1 MAVIRTDHR
10 RQAIDRS
17 RNAGRLAMDATGNH
31 LQREVV
37 KAFGSDYYK
46 GGAFRST
53 LQVKQSIRRVGP
65 TATAGGWEVVVGTH
79 LIEALYWE
87 LGHFNTFTRKQERRR
102 IWEPTARQQA
112 DAMRATYGRVFA
124 RMMGGSR

>member
-1 MAVIRTDHR
+1 MSVTRTDN
-10 RQAIDRS
+10 S
-17 RNAGRLAMDATGNH
+17 RKALDQSREATRLAMDAVGNT

-65 TATAGGWEVVVGTH
+65 TATPTGWEITVGTH

-87 LGHFNTFTRKQERRR
+87 LGHFNTFTRKYERVR
-102 IWEPTARQQA
+102 IWEPTARQQVEP
-112 DAMRATYGRVFA
+112 MRATYGRVVA
-124 RMMGGSR
+124 RYMAAA

>member
-1 MAVIRTDHR
+1 MSVTVV
-10 RQAIDRS
+10 DRS
-17 RNAGRLAMDATGNH
+17 AAVMVREREAGRKAMDAASNH
-31 LQREVV
+31 LVNEVR

-65 TATAGGWEVVVGTH
+65 TATADGWEVLVGTQ

-87 LGHFNTFTRKQERRR
+87 LGHYNTFTRKHERREL
-102 IWEPTARQQA
+102 WKPTALAQA
-112 DAMRATYGRVFA
+112 GAMATTFGRVFA
-124 RMMGGSR
+124 RYMGART